1 MKTLCVTGHRPAKL
15 PWKYKKE
22 GPEYDEYCES
32 LGCYID
38 DCIRHGYTHFIS
50 GMALGVDMDFAET
63 VLDFKAQYGFH
74 ISLEC
79 AIPCPNQTLKWASTE
94 ITRYNKILGKANK
107 ITVVNDHYFS
117 TCMLVRNRYMVDHSD
132 TVLAIW
138 NGEESGGTWQTIKYA
153 RSKNKKIDIIH
164 IDKI

>member
-79 AIPCPNQTLKWASTE
+79 AT
-94 ITRYNKILGKANK
+94 
-107 ITVVNDHYFS
+107 VNDVGIEH
-117 TCMLVRNRYMVDHSD
+117 LVILSERIH
-132 TVLAIW
+132 VLFHVIV
-138 NGEESGGTWQTIKYA
+138 SLLF
-153 RSKNKKIDIIH
+153 R
-164 IDKI
+164 

>member
-22 GPEYDEYCES
+22 GLEYDEYCES
-32 LGCYID
+32 LSCYID

-63 VLDFKAQYGFH
+63 VLDFKAQYGFP
-74 ISLEC
+74 ILLEC

-94 ITRYNKILGKANK
+94 IDRYNRILGNADK
-107 ITVVNDHYFS
+107 ITLVNDHYFQHVCLYVTDIWLTIPTPCLPFGTVKKVAGLGKQSS
-117 TCMLVRNRYMVDHSD
+117 TRALKTRKS
-132 TVLAIW
+132 I
-138 NGEESGGTWQTIKYA
+138 
-153 RSKNKKIDIIH
+153 
-164 IDKI
+164 